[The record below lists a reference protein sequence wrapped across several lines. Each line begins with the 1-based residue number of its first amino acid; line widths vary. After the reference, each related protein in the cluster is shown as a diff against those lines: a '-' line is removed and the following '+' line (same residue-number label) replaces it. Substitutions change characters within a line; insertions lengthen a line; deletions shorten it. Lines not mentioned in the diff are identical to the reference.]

1 MDPFFLPASA
11 TSPEISFEFA
21 RHHLSIRGRPG
32 AADGAFLVPA
42 MARLHD
48 YLALCDGQSI
58 DVHVALTPCGGAPAV
73 PFAPL
78 LDALNDAAIF
88 GNDVRLHWYRDAE
101 DDAML
106 QLCQELREDFVG
118 LEFVDC
124 LLPATPA

>member
-11 TSPEISFEFA
+11 TTPEISFEFA
-21 RHHLSIRGRPG
+21 RHHLSIRGLPG
-32 AADGAFLVPA
+32 APDGAFLGPA

-58 DVHVALTPCGGAPAV
+58 EVHVALSPCDELPAAPL
-73 PFAPL
+73 APL

-88 GNDVRLHWYRDAE
+88 GNDVRLHWYCDAE

-124 LLPATPA
+124 VLPAAPA